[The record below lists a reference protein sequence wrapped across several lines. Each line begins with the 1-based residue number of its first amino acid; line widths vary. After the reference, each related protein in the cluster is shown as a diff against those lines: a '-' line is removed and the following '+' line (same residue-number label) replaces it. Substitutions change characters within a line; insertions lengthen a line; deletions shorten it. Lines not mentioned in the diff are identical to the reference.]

1 MNSNS
6 TAAILEQL
14 LWDRNPVG
22 IGLKRIKIQS
32 WNFLKTD
39 IIFQRY
45 EEFKQK
51 EEPGAESVIQYLW
64 IRIQKA
70 NSLRIRRIRIRNTRT
85 KTLFKTAFLKINI
98 FKKFNFFQL
107 PTI

>member
-1 MNSNS
+1 
-6 TAAILEQL
+6 
-14 LWDRNPVG
+14 LWARNPVG

-45 EEFKQK
+45 EEFEQK

-70 NSLRIRRIRIRNTRT
+70 NYGSAGSGSATPAL
-85 KTLFKTAFLKINI
+85 KLFSRQHFSS
-98 FKKFNFFQL
+98 
-107 PTI
+107 